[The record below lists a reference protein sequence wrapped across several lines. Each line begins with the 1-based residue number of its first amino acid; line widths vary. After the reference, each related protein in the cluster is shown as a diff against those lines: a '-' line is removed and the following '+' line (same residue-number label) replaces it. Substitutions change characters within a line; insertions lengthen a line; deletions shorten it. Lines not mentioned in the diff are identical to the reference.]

1 MFRGSEGSKS
11 RLATAACAEP
21 PGGRRDQKLHAIVAR
36 RRFGGRVKMLKNTSF
51 SCSHF
56 PKLRCPKSAR
66 RCGAKH
72 IHKSKASKASKAD
85 GLGQLLDVEMS
96 KSKHCCG
103 AKHILKWKVL
113 STNGLGTLLE
123 VEMSKKCGPLNRKAH
138 SQINKVKNWRSRT
151 TFGRWDAEKVDAVV
165 VQSTFR
171 SERCQ
176 ELTVLGHF
184 WELRCR
190 KSAAAVARSTFAS
203 QKCQK
208 LTVSDH
214 FWKLRCCTQLQLQL
228 QPQQNCN
235 CNCNSG

>member
-1 MFRGSEGSKS
+1 MFHGSEGSKS
-11 RLATAACAEP
+11 RLATAASAEP
-21 PGGRRDQKLHAIVAR
+21 PGGRRDQKLHAVVAR
-36 RRFGGRVKMLKNTSF
+36 RRFGGRVKMLKTPHSHAHTFRSWYVQKVRAAVAQSTFTSQ
-51 SCSHF
+51 
-56 PKLRCPKSAR
+56 
-66 RCGAKH
+66 
-72 IHKSKASKASKAD
+72 KASKASKAD